1 MISKRPFVDKNRVFN
16 GKRKLNVEIGGM
28 DFEVRTMKH

>member
-1 MISKRPFVDKNRVFN
+1 MDKNRVFN

-28 DFEVRTMKH
+28 NSEVKTTKH